1 MAYLNSVV
9 LLDFWVGETECSS
22 VVGHNI
28 RNFVL
33 SKALSLD
40 LAEFE
45 TGILTFNADRL
56 ETSLDVIE
64 DAEVFVGPVNSD
76 NILETKWELWVS
88 SDLVVNL
95 DQTFSLSAD
104 LDRLLAV
111 ECVLKSVLEKNG
123 EWDAF
128 TQFVW
133 ASRWAVGVHAFQLVQ
148 TPVGWSE
155 LSLKMLPGSSCL
167 NKRSASEL
175 YGSSNFLKDQ
185 QSTIQK
191 AKACL
196 A

>member
-1 MAYLNSVV
+1 MAYLDSVV
-9 LLDFWVGETECSS
+9 LLDFWVGETDGSS

-40 LAEFE
+40 SAELE
-45 TGILTFNADRL
+45 TGILSLTTDRL

-64 DAEVFVGPVNSD
+64 DAEVLVCLLDSD
-76 NILETKWELWVS
+76 NIHEAKWEPGVS
-88 SDLVVNL
+88 SDLVVDL

-104 LDRLLAV
+104 LDRLLAG

-128 TQFVW
+128 TELVW
-133 ASRWAVGVHAFQLVQ
+133 ASRWAVGVHAFQFVQ
-148 TPVGWSE
+148 APFGWCE

-167 NKRSASEL
+167 NKSISVRAVRST
-175 YGSSNFLKDQ
+175 NFLKDQ